1 MTQDHNPESNTQPSD
16 AGEELAP
23 EVRER
28 VEQLMRGLNEAPAIT
43 CPFTFN
49 WHGNQELA
57 DRASI
62 KIRLYGLMMREDWP
76 SMSFDAL
83 KAITFHHDY
92 EQALKDAVGA
102 EGAAPAPTK
111 EAGGFSVGMMVR
123 VPDGVHLVMHES
135 VALALASEEQEQSD
149 WGQHIVR
156 HELCHVADFAFKRDL
171 IARYPDKCTY
181 SGFESFMAPLAE
193 ALWDEFYANTYSSG
207 SWSDPRTFLDL
218 LRDAVLAIHAEIV
231 DAILDYR
238 SSADLDGLLAIAA
251 PKVKFIAQCFGYA
264 AGTLA
269 ALGVSLEQEAPEEHA
284 MLQRLGLLDA
294 WDECF
299 RALGELDRAHPNW
312 ESVLDLS
319 KLFPGCLALFAG
331 FGLHYRP
338 QGEGAYVDIPSTPET
353 SPAQAMLRRL
363 GVR

>member
-1 MTQDHNPESNTQPSD
+1 MTQDSSPTSNNESDD
-16 AGEELAP
+16 AGEQLAP

-28 VEQLMRGLNEAPAIT
+28 VERLMRDLNEAPAIT
-43 CPFTFN
+43 CAFTFN

-76 SMSFDAL
+76 SMSFDSL

-92 EQALKDAVGA
+92 EQALKDAAGA
-102 EGAAPAPTK
+102 EGSAPAPTK

-135 VALALASEEQEQSD
+135 VALALASEEPEQSN
-149 WGQHIVR
+149 WAQHVVR

-171 IARYPDKCTY
+171 IAKYPDRCTY

-218 LRDAVLAIHAEIV
+218 LRDAVPVIHAGIV

-238 SSADLDGLLAIAA
+238 SSANLDELLAIAA
-251 PKVKFIAQCFGYA
+251 PKVKFVAQCFGYV
-264 AGTLA
+264 AGSLA
-269 ALGVSLEQEAPEEHA
+269 GLGVSLEQEAPEEHA
-284 MLQRLGLLDA
+284 MLQRLALLGA
-294 WDECF
+294 WDQCF
-299 RALGELDRAHPNW
+299 NALDELDRARPNW

-319 KLFPGCLALFAG
+319 KLFPGCIALFAG

-353 SPAQAMLRRL
+353 SLAQAMLRRL